1 MAKAKSKID
10 PTQSQVRATSVFMTP
25 PQLLT
30 NEHHPSDGEQRKAK
44 RQEHQYRSHVGQQF
58 VPSH

>member
-1 MAKAKSKID
+1 
-10 PTQSQVRATSVFMTP
+10 MTP

-44 RQEHQYRSHVGQQF
+44 RQEHQVARGMTFRNNSGSF
-58 VPSH
+58 VTLAAIRHASSRVSSLSDD